1 MANDEIILSEQNRK
15 KLDGIVSQMIAN
27 KESDDNINFV
37 VSDFKTKYGQK
48 KNSLASATPTEGSQP
63 EVPTK
68 DSSPLA
74 EQPTPLGEKSG
85 VEAKPYIDDSERFV
99 APKIEKP
106 EYDKRDL
113 PKNYLSTDAS
123 SYKDLQPGVYYKM
136 RYKKGGKDYYKK
148 WNGTEFEGEI
158 AADKLAEIATQG
170 DARETSQQYIADKI
184 VEHEDNK
191 KEADNELKKAGF
203 LSSFGSVQKLQQ
215 LIQDKQQAPPQQQQ
229 AIQAQIDELKNLPLT
244 ESTFD
249 GTMITGTERKVT
261 TDYLK
266 QGEEYDP
273 KKHGELPIKDM
284 TVGDALAKLDTS
296 KQFLDEVAKD
306 DESINNAKNVLTDY
320 AKQNADKDESLWY
333 WYTKGLGEGLAGYK
347 ELYDITQMTPDELKA
362 YEQRKAIKS
371 QYFKKQPQTAMEEL
385 AYSGGEFTPAIGAS
399 AMTGGLAGTVISSAD
414 IAAKT
419 YVGAIDQYY
428 QDKLSKGEEPNY
440 EEAKKYAG
448 TVSGVNA
455 TLMLPLGMGG
465 QAISNMISKEVSPIA
480 AKGMKDFL
488 LTTVKDVGSEV
499 AKSTA
504 RGGSIGLAMNIANNT
519 LAKQIADIDVKPMD
533 GALKSM
539 EGLALFE
546 VAMSMITKVPKNII
560 ARLPKATISKL
571 EYTASFMPPQLMAEH
586 INSVVKSG
594 KMSEADGNALIAKL
608 TKQRE
613 LRNQFTVPVSH
624 EQSEALTPIQEQK
637 QNLVNQA
644 ENATPVMKENLNGK
658 IAELDEKMLLE
669 VGEPLSRKELERL
682 DILDNKE
689 DKTEAEKQELKYLTD
704 RRKKAA
710 DIAKRR
716 EEEAATQTPFID
728 KEIEEVKPLESDSP
742 ENKKWRT
749 EEVKRIKSDPIGYAN
764 EKIAQ
769 LKRQQEDAP
778 KDDRYT
784 QGENENYVKYLQNKI
799 DHYEGMKREA
809 EAQKITEPKT
819 ETDAIQEKNE
829 LTLQEK
835 RYGKQSPNENE
846 FQERSQAK
854 QGINR
859 EAEANNFGE
868 DTKGRIRTALSWLE
882 AFTGNN
888 KEASRNKEEELVRQ
902 SEERKEREKSL
913 VLGDND
919 RGGKEIRTQDG
930 NGKDIGEKTNEGRDS
945 PSQESQQLGQQGGEF
960 GTNEPTSTFQTS
972 RGGKKGG
979 GKENIKTLSENDK
992 RQVDDALRL
1001 LSEVSNNSKK
1011 AQGERA
1017 LLDVLRKGLESE
1029 EKTNE
1034 IIDYI
1039 TNKIQDYA
1047 TISQRISKKILSRQR
1062 EGVSQE
1068 GGERSGVG
1076 QGDKGKEV
1084 AGEGEAQKDIIKN
1097 EFTGTNVF
1105 YHGAKKAFDKF
1116 QKIIKSGQDK
1126 EETEQP
1132 IFLSEDKEFADANAV
1147 GKDAQTLEVNVK
1159 NGKYFDFRKDIFNKD
1174 GSLTPLGE
1182 KIRDAVDSGEINLEG
1197 TRFSDYD
1204 GDRVLSSKLS
1214 TGDYDFIERKA
1225 FIDWLKKEGYD
1236 GVFLKEH
1243 PSQKSTNLAV
1253 WNIDKLEIKK
1263 QREAEGEKTGEV
1275 VTEKVEP
1282 TVEQSA
1288 ETVASL
1294 RDVELTM
1301 RRPEKNEI
1309 IFVPVDALLQKH
1321 AADQPS
1327 YDIQKSENRIK
1338 GRVEKAKEFIK
1349 NYIKDQRAI
1358 NPKTG
1363 ERMNTKVSFE
1373 PSVVDIDANGKI
1385 SFEDG
1390 RHRVLAAKE
1399 MGLTEVPIE
1408 VPKEKAKAVEQSLKE
1423 TPKSQV
1429 APQIF
1434 DRAFEAIKQR
1444 KKMAERDKILDEYGD
1459 KADKAKF
1466 VFKNWDKIKENLKQR
1481 AKEYE
1486 IEFKG
1491 DC

>member
-1 MANDEIILSEQNRK
+1 MGDPNKIKTLYDGVSKDYDIGTFEEFTQKLADPVKRRAFYDGVGSEYDLGNYADFEAK
-15 KLDGIVSQMIAN
+15 VSATPI
-27 KESDDNINFV
+27 
-37 VSDFKTKYGQK
+37 QK

-74 EQPTPLGEKSG
+74 EPPTPLGEKSG

-170 DARETSQQYIADKI
+170 DARETSQQYITDKI

-215 LIQDKQQAPPQQQQ
+215 LIQDKQQAPPKQQQ

-244 ESTFD
+244 ESIFD

-306 DESINNAKNVLTDY
+306 DESINNAQNVLTDY

-480 AKGMKDFL
+480 AKGIKDFL

-624 EQSEALTPIQEQK
+624 EQSEILTPIQEQK

-644 ENATPVMKENLNGK
+644 ESATPVMKENLNGK

-689 DKTEAEKQELKYLTD
+689 DKTEAEKQELKYLKD

-716 EEEAATQTPFID
+716 EEEA
-728 KEIEEVKPLESDSP
+728 K
-742 ENKKWRT
+742 
-749 EEVKRIKSDPIGYAN
+749 
-764 EKIAQ
+764 
-769 LKRQQEDAP
+769 
-778 KDDRYT
+778 
-784 QGENENYVKYLQNKI
+784 
-799 DHYEGMKREA
+799 A

-819 ETDAIQEKNE
+819 ETDAIQ
-829 LTLQEK
+829 K
-835 RYGKQSPNENE
+835 RS
-846 FQERSQAK
+846 
-854 QGINR
+854 
-859 EAEANNFGE
+859 
-868 DTKGRIRTALSWLE
+868 T
-882 AFTGNN
+882 
-888 KEASRNKEEELVRQ
+888 EE
-902 SEERKEREKSL
+902 
-913 VLGDND
+913 
-919 RGGKEIRTQDG
+919 
-930 NGKDIGEKTNEGRDS
+930 
-945 PSQESQQLGQQGGEF
+945 
-960 GTNEPTSTFQTS
+960 
-972 RGGKKGG
+972 
-979 GKENIKTLSENDK
+979 
-992 RQVDDALRL
+992 
-1001 LSEVSNNSKK
+1001 
-1011 AQGERA
+1011 
-1017 LLDVLRKGLESE
+1017 
-1029 EKTNE
+1029 
-1034 IIDYI
+1034 
-1039 TNKIQDYA
+1039 
-1047 TISQRISKKILSRQR
+1047 ILSRQR

-1084 AGEGEAQKDIIKN
+1084 AGEDEAKKVADPLKDVESTANALRDNGKRGGTPIKASLIDDNTFKELNEKGGLGLNDIIS
-1097 EFTGTNVF
+1097 EA
-1105 YHGAKKAFDKF
+1105 YHKAK
-1116 QKIIKSGQDK
+1116 S
-1126 EETEQP
+1126 
-1132 IFLSEDKEFADANAV
+1132 
-1147 GKDAQTLEVNVK
+1147 
-1159 NGKYFDFRKDIFNKD
+1159 D
-1174 GSLTPLGE
+1174 GSNPELV
-1182 KIRDAVDSGEINLEG
+1182 KAVEDLLAKPNE
-1197 TRFSDYD
+1197 T
-1204 GDRVLSSKLS
+1204 
-1214 TGDYDFIERKA
+1214 KA
-1225 FIDWLKKEGYD
+1225 
-1236 GVFLKEH
+1236 
-1243 PSQKSTNLAV
+1243 
-1253 WNIDKLEIKK
+1253 
-1263 QREAEGEKTGEV
+1263 EV
-1275 VTEKVEP
+1275 VTEKVKP
-1282 TVEQSA
+1282 TVEPSA
-1288 ETVASL
+1288 EPT
-1294 RDVELTM
+1294 
-1301 RRPEKNEI
+1301 
-1309 IFVPVDALLQKH
+1309 
-1321 AADQPS
+1321 
-1327 YDIQKSENRIK
+1327 
-1338 GRVEKAKEFIK
+1338 
-1349 NYIKDQRAI
+1349 
-1358 NPKTG
+1358 
-1363 ERMNTKVSFE
+1363 
-1373 PSVVDIDANGKI
+1373 
-1385 SFEDG
+1385 
-1390 RHRVLAAKE
+1390 
-1399 MGLTEVPIE
+1399 TEST
-1408 VPKEKAKAVEQSLKE
+1408 A
-1423 TPKSQV
+1423 
-1429 APQIF
+1429 QIF
-1434 DRAFEAIKQR
+1434 EEAFSAKRQK
-1444 KKMAERDKILDEYGD
+1444 KKMYERNQDVNNVLKRYGD
-1459 KADKAKF
+1459 KAEKAKF
-1466 VFKNWDKIKENLKQR
+1466 VFENWENIKKAFKARQEEFK
-1481 AKEYE
+1481 